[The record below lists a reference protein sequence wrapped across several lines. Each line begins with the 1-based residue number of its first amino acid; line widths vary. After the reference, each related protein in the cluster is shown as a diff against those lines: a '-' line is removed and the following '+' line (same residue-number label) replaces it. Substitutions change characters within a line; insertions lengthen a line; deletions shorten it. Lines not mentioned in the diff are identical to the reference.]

1 VHILHPFDRR
11 DLSAELGEIRAPM
24 VRIEVESAAEAGQ
37 LSQLV
42 MEISNALVDLGM
54 LPIQNI
60 HHLPKS
66 IQEAQASDPVHGT
79 QLGSAPMLMAVG
91 YLPHHLLL
99 LLSLVSWSSYN
110 IHINIYIYNGKLVPL
125 DPCVPSPQPQ

>member
-1 VHILHPFDRR
+1 VQEAILVEEQAHILHPFDRR
-11 DLSAELGEIRAPM
+11 DLSVELGEIRAPV
-24 VRIEVESAAEAGQ
+24 VRIEVERAAEVGQ

-66 IQEAQASDPVHGT
+66 VQEAQASGPSPWDSAWVGPHARGR
-79 QLGSAPMLMAVG
+79 GISAPPSFAPSVSC
-91 YLPHHLLL
+91 LLERL
-99 LLSLVSWSSYN
+99 
-110 IHINIYIYNGKLVPL
+110 
-125 DPCVPSPQPQ
+125 